1 MIFLMNCCFRTRV
14 DLNFYPS
21 ETCGSSSSSSWRSAS
36 PTAGLKITASAVVD
50 WPDFCPELALAK
62 DLEVALE
69 GTKVLEQASTEAN
82 KVLDQAS
89 ISKGLEQGKV
99 GSTEVSKGLDQAK
112 AASMEETTKDS
123 EEMGLRATRFVV
135 S

>member
-1 MIFLMNCCFRTRV
+1 M
-14 DLNFYPS
+14 
-21 ETCGSSSSSSWRSAS
+21 
-36 PTAGLKITASAVVD
+36 D

-82 KVLDQAS
+82 KALDQAS
-89 ISKGLEQGKV
+89 ISQGLEQGKV

-112 AASMEETTKDS
+112 VASMEETTKDS
-123 EEMGLRATRFVV
+123 EEMGLKATRFVV
-135 S
+135 SWTHVGWYWNSLVVFTRKTIQRQRDAVN